1 MLRSRAPACACG
13 SSRMQQSMAR
23 QTRVRDCRAS
33 RVRTRADAAPCPQFS
48 RTTGSVS
55 VAALSLCTR

>member
-33 RVRTRADAAPCPQFS
+33 RVRT
-48 RTTGSVS
+48 
-55 VAALSLCTR
+55 